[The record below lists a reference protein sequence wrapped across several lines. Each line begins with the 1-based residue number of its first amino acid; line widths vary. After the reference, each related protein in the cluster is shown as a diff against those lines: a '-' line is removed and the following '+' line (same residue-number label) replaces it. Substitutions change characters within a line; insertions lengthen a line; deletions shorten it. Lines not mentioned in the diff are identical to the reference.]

1 MSNNIGQRV
10 ANIEADNPWLPIT
23 QVKVNADDR
32 HTYTAGTTT
41 GRTFEV
47 DCPIGSQAVADNLL
61 SALNGYVYKAY
72 EARDALIKPN
82 IELGQ
87 SVSVGDVYSIVGGI
101 VLKGD
106 MILAADLSAPSSGEL
121 DHEYPYDQWKKV
133 VVDAKNIRH
142 GGGHGTVSGAAI
154 TPETIGETQ
163 VASNAI
169 TNLKIAAAAISAR
182 CLAAS
187 AVTEDAIADNA
198 VSADK
203 IDIPDLLQSIKAL
216 NIEAQLITADVQL
229 IAPLANITYITCGA
243 LQFDGNAVSW
253 QSKTVVTNVT
263 SYHTVSR
270 KWMYEDAQGNPQ
282 TQTTT
287 MVTSVSDTTDTIYY
301 LGKA

>member
-10 ANIEADNPWLPIT
+10 ANIEAEQPWLPIT
-23 QVKVNADDR
+23 QVKVNADDGN
-32 HTYTAGTTT
+32 TYTAGTTT

-61 SALNGYVYKAY
+61 SVLNGYVYKAY

-87 SVSVGDVYSIVGGI
+87 SVSVGDVYSIVGNI
-101 VLKGD
+101 SIKGD

-121 DHEYPYDQWKKV
+121 DHEYPYDQWKKL

-142 GGGHGTVSGAAI
+142 GGRHGTVSGAAI
-154 TPETIGETQ
+154 TPETVGEAQ

-182 CLAAS
+182 CIEAN
-187 AVTEDAIADNA
+187 AVT
-198 VSADK
+198 SDK
-203 IDIPDLLQSIKAL
+203 IDIPDLLQSISAL
-216 NIEAQLITADVQL
+216 SIEAQVIKANVQFKG
-229 IAPLANITYITCGA
+229 PLANITYITCGA
-243 LQFDGNAVSW
+243 LNFDGDAVSW

-287 MVTSVSDTTDTIYY
+287 MVTSVSDSTDTIYY

>member
-1 MSNNIGQRV
+1 
-10 ANIEADNPWLPIT
+10 
-23 QVKVNADDR
+23 
-32 HTYTAGTTT
+32 
-41 GRTFEV
+41 
-47 DCPIGSQAVADNLL
+47 VADNLL
-61 SALNGYVYKAY
+61 SVLNGYVYKAY

-87 SVSVGDVYSIVGGI
+87 SVSVGDVYSIVGNI
-101 VLKGD
+101 SIKGD

-154 TPETIGETQ
+154 TPETVGETQ
-163 VASNAI
+163 IGPNAI
-169 TNLKIAAAAISAR
+169 TNLKIAAAAISTR
-182 CLAAS
+182 CL
-187 AVTEDAIADNA
+187 EDNA
-198 VSADK
+198 VTADK
-203 IDIPDLLQSIKAL
+203 IDIPDLLRG
-216 NIEAQLITADVQL
+216 IESLTLQAVTITATAQLVAPIAD
-229 IAPLANITYITCGA
+229 ITYITCGA
-243 LQFDGNAVSW
+243 LNFDGDAVSW

-287 MVTSVSDTTDTIYY
+287 MVTSVSDTTSTIYY

>member
-10 ANIEADNPWLPIT
+10 ANIEAEQPWLPIT
-23 QVKVNADDR
+23 QVKVNADDS

-61 SALNGYVYKAY
+61 SVLNGYVYKAY
-72 EARDALIKPN
+72 DARDALIKPN

-87 SVSVGDVYSIVGGI
+87 SVSVGDVYSIVGNI
-101 VLKGD
+101 SIKGD

-121 DHEYPYDQWKKV
+121 DHEYPYNQWKKV

-142 GGGHGTVSGAAI
+142 GGRHGTVSGAAI
-154 TPETIGETQ
+154 TPGTVGEAQ
-163 VASNAI
+163 VGSNAI
-169 TNLKIAAAAISAR
+169 TSWKIAAKAIISR
-182 CLAAS
+182 CLG
-187 AVTEDAIADNA
+187 DNA
-198 VSADK
+198 VTADK
-203 IDIPDLLQSIKAL
+203 IDIPDLLSSISALTIEAATIKA
-216 NIEAQLITADVQL
+216 NIQLE
-229 IAPLANITYITCGA
+229 APLANITLITCGA
-243 LQFDGNAVSW
+243 MNFDGDAVSW

>member
-10 ANIEADNPWLPIT
+10 ANIEAEQPWLPIT
-23 QVKVNADDR
+23 QVKVNADDS

-61 SALNGYVYKAY
+61 SVLNGYVYKAY
-72 EARDALIKPN
+72 DARDALIKPN

-87 SVSVGDVYSIVGGI
+87 SVSVGDVYSIVGNI
-101 VLKGD
+101 SIKGD

-121 DHEYPYDQWKKV
+121 DHEYPYNQWKKV

-142 GGGHGTVSGAAI
+142 GGRHGTVSGAAI
-154 TPETIGETQ
+154 TPGTVGESQ
-163 VASNAI
+163 VGSNAI
-169 TNLKIAAAAISAR
+169 TSWKIAAKAIISR
-182 CLAAS
+182 CLG
-187 AVTEDAIADNA
+187 DNA
-198 VSADK
+198 VTADK
-203 IDIPDLLQSIKAL
+203 IDIPDLLSSISALTIEAATIKA
-216 NIEAQLITADVQL
+216 NIQFEG
-229 IAPLANITYITCGA
+229 PLANITYITCGA
-243 LQFDGNAVSW
+243 MQFDGDAVSW

>member
-1 MSNNIGQRV
+1 MSNDIGQRV

-47 DCPIGSQAVADNLL
+47 DCPIGSQAIADNLL
-61 SALNGYVYKAY
+61 SVLNGYVYKAY

-87 SVSVGDVYSIVGGI
+87 SVSVGDVYSIVGNI
-101 VLKGD
+101 SIKGD

-154 TPETIGETQ
+154 TPETVGEAQIGP
-163 VASNAI
+163 NAI
-169 TNLKIAAAAISAR
+169 TNLKIAVAAISAR
-182 CLAAS
+182 CLATA
-187 AVTEDAIADNA
+187 AVTGDAIADNA

-216 NIEAQLITADVQL
+216 NIEAQLITANVQL
-229 IAPLANITYITCGA
+229 IAPLANITYITCSAMNFGG
-243 LQFDGNAVSW
+243 DAVSW
-253 QSKTVVTNVT
+253 QSETVVTDISVSRTPQIKWLYIDSGGQQQTNNTHMVTNVT
-263 SYHTVSR
+263 KS
-270 KWMYEDAQGNPQ
+270 
-282 TQTTT
+282 
-287 MVTSVSDTTDTIYY
+287 TSTIYY
-301 LGKA
+301 MGK

>member
-1 MSNNIGQRV
+1 MSNNIGQKV
-10 ANIEADNPWLPIT
+10 ANIEAEQPWLPIT
-23 QVKVNADDR
+23 QVKVNADDS

-41 GRTFEV
+41 GRTFVV
-47 DCPIGSQAVADNLL
+47 DCPIGSQAIADNLL

-87 SVSVGDVYSIVGGI
+87 SVSVGDVYSIVGNI
-101 VLKGD
+101 SIKGD
-106 MILAADLSAPSSGEL
+106 MILAADLSAPASGEL

-169 TNLKIAAAAISAR
+169 TNAKIAIAAISAR
-182 CLAAS
+182 CLATA
-187 AVTEDAIADNA
+187 AVTGDAIADNA

-203 IDIPDLLQSIKAL
+203 IDIPDLLSSLTAF
-216 NIEAQLITADVQL
+216 NIEAQLIKANVMLT
-229 IAPLANITYITCGA
+229 APLANITYITCDTMNFYG
-243 LQFDGNAVSW
+243 DTVSW